1 MSTNRKDSN
10 NSRLVW
16 KRCCSSRSNS
26 RTIICHGLQVVS
38 QMYQDHPVRHNLISA
53 FWTSEVSSH
62 LNTGGTRAS
71 LVYLSSREGTS
82 HSCILWKGPT
92 VINLHQSG
100 GPIFSHHNNTRGVSW
115 EVINSRW
122 PCSRFWQSS
131 PTLFPSTKASVR
143 CLVWLWSHLC
153 SFYST
158 PKPWGISCPQSWCP
172 KAITGVVSYIHLPM
186 TGMLLTIRCFIV
198 L

>member
-1 MSTNRKDSN
+1 MLFFTIKLQDDNMPRTASCVTNVPRSSSAPQSDFSFLDFWSLQSPEHWRN
-10 NSRLVW
+10 PGFSCVPQFTRGDLPFLYTVSR
-16 KRCCSSRSNS
+16 
-26 RTIICHGLQVVS
+26 
-38 QMYQDHPVRHNLISA
+38 
-53 FWTSEVSSH
+53 
-62 LNTGGTRAS
+62 
-71 LVYLSSREGTS
+71 
-82 HSCILWKGPT
+82 KGPT